1 MHISPHVQC
10 DASQHPKRFLMKYES
25 PLFTW
30 TEICERITRKF
41 LKRSIMSV
49 SFLATCPIFLTYN
62 RNRMI
67 GT

>member
-41 LKRSIMSV
+41 LKRSMSV